1 MDRAPSRFRG
11 MNDVK
16 TTEYSASPSA
26 TIHTDS
32 SAAGEASSTQPS
44 TDGKAP
50 RTQVTV
56 DGNEAVAYVAYHV
69 SEVAAIY
76 PITPSS
82 PMGESSDA
90 WSSVGDKNIWGTV
103 PKVIE
108 MQSEAGAAGALHGA
122 LQAGALGTTFT
133 SAQGLLLMI
142 PNMYKIAGELTPTV
156 IHVAARSIAAQAL
169 SIFGDHQDAMAVR
182 PTGFAL
188 LSSNS
193 VQEATDMALIAHAAT
208 LESRIP
214 FIHFFD
220 GFRTSHEVSKIEQ
233 LTLDD
238 MRAMIDD
245 ELVRAHRARALSPDH
260 PVLRGSAQNP
270 DVYFQ
275 GREAVNPY
283 YLACP
288 TIVQEV
294 MDKFAKLVGREYKL
308 FQYEGAPDAEHV
320 IIIMGSGAEAVHETV
335 DYLTAKGKKVGML
348 KVRLMRPFSLGH
360 FLDALPATVKSI
372 AVLDRTKE
380 PGAIG
385 EPLYQDVIIALTE
398 GFTAGKAPMANFP
411 RVIGGRYGLS
421 SKEFTPAMVARIF
434 EELTKHAPQNHFTIG
449 INDDVT
455 HTSLDYD
462 ATFSTEPAETV
473 RAMFFGLGSDGTV
486 GANKNTIKI
495 IGEETAL
502 NVQGYFVY
510 DSKKSGAV
518 TTSHLRFSKQPI
530 RSTYL
535 ISRANFV
542 ACHQFGFMERLDVL
556 KSAEDGAVFLL
567 NTPFGPNEVW
577 DNLPRAAQQTIIQKK
592 LRFYVIDAVDV
603 ARKAGMGGRIN
614 TVMQT
619 CFFAISG
626 VLPRDEAIGAIKHAI
641 EKTYGK
647 RGESVVRKNFAA
659 VDSSLEN
666 LHEVK
671 VSQSVTSR
679 FNVRPPV
686 PANAPCFVRD
696 VEALMITGDGDEI
709 PVSAMPI
716 DGTFPTGTTKW
727 EKRNIALE
735 IPVWD
740 EQLCIQCGKCV
751 MVCPHSV
758 IRAKVYDSGFNHA
771 PEGFQTAVPK
781 WREFSELKYTLQV
794 SPEDCTGCGLCV
806 AVCPA
811 KSKSEAKHRAIN
823 MEPQPPLREK
833 YNQFWDYFLSIP
845 ELSREKLAHG
855 QVKDAQLL
863 EPLFE
868 FSGACAGCGETPYIS
883 TMTRLFGDRALI
895 ANATGCSSIYGG
907 NLPTTPYTMNAEG
920 RGPAWSNSLF
930 EDNAE
935 FGMGMRLAVDRQNQ
949 YAKELVER
957 LANAIGDD
965 LAVAILSA
973 DQSTEQGIFTQRDR
987 VKALKDK
994 LAGNSSPIARDL
1006 LGIAD
1011 TLVKKSVWVIGG
1023 DGWGYDIGYGG
1034 LDHLLASEANVNVLL
1049 LDTEVYSNTG
1059 GQMSKATPIGAVA
1072 KFAAGGKQTPK
1083 KDIAM
1088 MAINYG
1094 RAYVAHIAMGGNDG
1108 QTMKAFLEADAYD
1121 GPALIIAYSHCIAH
1135 GYDMVHGLDQQKA
1148 AVNSGH
1154 WPLFRYNPTLAKE
1167 NKNPFVLDSRAPSIP
1182 LKDYIYN
1189 ETRYTMLVNSNP
1201 EEAKK
1206 LLDTAQENVNER
1218 WRLYQ
1223 HMAAMN
1229 FEKK

>member
-1 MDRAPSRFRG
+1 M
-11 MNDVK
+11 
-16 TTEYSASPSA
+16 
-26 TIHTDS
+26 
-32 SAAGEASSTQPS
+32 
-44 TDGKAP
+44 P
-50 RTQVTV
+50 RTKVTL
-56 DGNEAVAYVAYHV
+56 DGNEAVAHVAYHV

-90 WSSVGDKNIWGTV
+90 WSTQGDKNIWGTV

-108 MQSEAGAAGALHGA
+108 MQSEGGAAGALHGA

-133 SAQGLLLMI
+133 SSQGLLLMI

-156 IHVAARSIAAQAL
+156 IHVAARAIAAQSL

-193 VQEATDMALIAHAAT
+193 VQEAMDLALIAHAAT

-214 FIHFFD
+214 FLHFFD
-220 GFRTSHEVSKIEQ
+220 GFRTSHEVSKIEE
-233 LTLDD
+233 LSLDD

-245 ELVRAHRARALSPDH
+245 DLVRAHRERALSPDH

-275 GREAVNPY
+275 GRESVNPY

-288 TIVQEV
+288 TIVQNV

-308 FQYEGAPDAEHV
+308 FQYEGAPDAEQV
-320 IIIMGSGAEAVHETV
+320 IIMMGSGAEAAHETV
-335 DYLTAKGKKVGML
+335 DYLVAQGKKVGLL
-348 KVRLMRPFSLGH
+348 KVRLYRPFSIEH
-360 FLDALPATVKSI
+360 FIQALPPTVKSV

-380 PGAIG
+380 PGAVG
-385 EPLYQDVIIALTE
+385 EPLYQDVVAAFNE
-398 GFTAGKAPMANFP
+398 SFTAGKLNNFP

-421 SKEFTPAMVARIF
+421 SKEFTPAMVARVF
-434 EELTKHAPQNHFTIG
+434 EEAAKNKTAPRNHFTIG
-449 INDDVT
+449 IKDDVT
-455 HTSLDYD
+455 LTSLSYD
-462 ATFSTEPAETV
+462 PEFSTEPPETV
-473 RAMFFGLGSDGTV
+473 RAMFYGLGADGTV

-495 IGEETAL
+495 IGEETDL

-518 TTSHLRFSKQPI
+518 TISHLRFSKKPI
-530 RSTYL
+530 RSTYF
-535 ISRANFV
+535 ISRASFV
-542 ACHQFGFMERLDVL
+542 ACHQFSFMERLDVL
-556 KSAEDGAVFLL
+556 KNAEEGATFLL
-567 NTPFGPNEVW
+567 NSPFGPDEVW
-577 DNLPRAAQQTIIQKK
+577 ENLPRKAQETIIRKK
-592 LRFYVIDAVDV
+592 LKFYVIDAVNV
-603 ARKAGMGGRIN
+603 ARNAGMGGRIN

-626 VLPRDEAIGAIKHAI
+626 VLPRADAIAAIKHSI

-647 RGESVVRKNFAA
+647 RGESVVRKNFTA
-659 VDSSLEN
+659 VDAALEH
-666 LHEVK
+666 LYEVT
-671 VSQSVTSR
+671 VPTTITAR
-679 FNVRPPV
+679 FDIRPAV
-686 PANAPCFVRD
+686 AANAPDFVRN
-696 VEALMITGDGDEI
+696 VEALMMIGEGDEV

-716 DGTFPTGTTKW
+716 DGTFPTATTKW

-751 MVCPHSV
+751 MVCPHAV
-758 IRAKVYDSGFNHA
+758 IRAKVYDANFNHA

-781 WREFSELKYTLQV
+781 WKEFADQKYTLQV
-794 SPEDCTGCGLCV
+794 APEDCTGCGLCV
-806 AVCPA
+806 AICPA

-823 MEPQPPLREK
+823 MQPQVPLREK
-833 YNQFWDYFLSIP
+833 YNEYWDYFLSIP
-845 ELSREKLAHG
+845 ELSREKLSHG

-907 NLPTTPYTMNAEG
+907 NLPTTPYTVNAEG

-935 FGMGMRLAVDRQNQ
+935 FGMGMRLAVDKQNE
-949 YAKELVER
+949 YAKELVQR
-957 LANAIGDD
+957 LASTIGDD

-973 DQSTEQGIFTQRDR
+973 DQSAEAGIFAQRDR

-994 LAGNSSPIARDL
+994 LVGNRTPTARDL
-1006 LGIAD
+1006 LAVAD
-1011 TLVKKSVWVIGG
+1011 ELVRKSVWIIGG

-1034 LDHLLASEANVNVLL
+1034 LDHVLASDANVNILL

-1072 KFAAGGKQTPK
+1072 KFAAGGKHIPK

-1094 RAYVAHIAMGGNDG
+1094 RAYVAHIAMGGSDT
-1108 QTMKAFLEADAYD
+1108 QTMKAFQEADAYD
-1121 GPALIIAYSHCIAH
+1121 GPSLIIAYSHCIAH
-1135 GYDMVHGLDQQKA
+1135 GYDMVHGLDQQKL

-1154 WPLFRYNPTLAKE
+1154 WPLFRYNPALARE
-1167 NKNPFVLDSRAPSIP
+1167 GKNPFVLDSKAPSIP
-1182 LKDYIYN
+1182 LEQYIYN

-1206 LLDTAQENVNER
+1206 LLAAAQENVNDR
-1218 WRLYQ
+1218 WKLYQ
-1223 HMAAMN
+1223 HMAAMS